1 MNETILA
8 KSYWRSLKRYARSF
22 EAVPDGLK
30 EKVRALAA
38 AEIEAGTLTESRYAE
53 LIGEVAHDADTGTDA
68 GTDTGE
74 ES

>member
-8 KSYWRSLKRYARSF
+8 KSYWRSVKRDARSF
-22 EAVPDGLK
+22 EAVPDSLK
-30 EKVRALAA
+30 DRVMTLAA
-38 AEIEAGTLTESRYAE
+38 AEVEAGTLTESRYAE